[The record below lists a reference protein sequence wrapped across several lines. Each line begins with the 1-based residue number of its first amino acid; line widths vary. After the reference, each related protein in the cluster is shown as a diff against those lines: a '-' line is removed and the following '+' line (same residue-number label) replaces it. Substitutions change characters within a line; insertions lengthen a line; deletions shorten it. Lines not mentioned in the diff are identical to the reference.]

1 VSQLNLII
9 EAGHHD
15 RIGCPVNVIVD
26 GAQLDESDKL
36 CVNFLDAQGKV
47 RACVPAQC
55 EEAGGK
61 VTATFLVD
69 RLQRG
74 QSVQAVLMSGA
85 DTQGCSPSGDDIALR
100 HEQGN
105 KVDVVMPDGL
115 FTSYVYHAQNV
126 RPFLYP
132 VIGPFGVPL
141 TRELEGDPK
150 QGFDHPHHR
159 SLYVAH
165 GDVNGADCWSE
176 GKEHGWVRHREFKKL
191 ASGAVFADIVALN
204 EWQDKDG
211 KKVLEQTTYLRFYNL
226 PKSHRLID
234 KRVVFHATEG
244 DVKFGDTKEGGICSL
259 RVNPTMNVSRFG
271 RMENSYGGVNER
283 ECWGK
288 RAHWIDYAGPVEG
301 NWAGVAMFDH
311 PTSFRHPTYW
321 HARDYGLC
329 TANPFGLSDFL
340 GKGHDGSHVLPK
352 GETLTFVYRIYIHP
366 GDTAEGKVGER
377 YHDFV
382 SPPRVREQ

>member
-1 VSQLNLII
+1 VSLLNVVI
-9 EAGHHD
+9 EAGQHD
-15 RIGCPVNVIVD
+15 RIGCPVTVELDKGQFD
-26 GAQLDESDKL
+26 GTDKL
-36 CVNFLDAQGKV
+36 CVDWLDGQGKV
-47 RACVPAQC
+47 TACVPAQC
-55 EEAGGK
+55 EEEEGK
-61 VTATFLVD
+61 VVVTFIVD
-69 RLQRG
+69 RLLRG
-74 QSVQAVLMSGA
+74 QNRRAVLMSGSDA
-85 DTQGCSPSGDDIALR
+85 AGCAPSGGTITLQ
-100 HEQGN
+100 HETGN
-105 KVDVVMPDGL
+105 QVDVLTSEGL
-115 FTSYVYHAQNV
+115 FTSYVYHTQYV

-132 VIGPFGVPL
+132 VIGPFGSPL

-176 GKEHGWVRHREFKKL
+176 GKGHGWVRHREFKKMEG
-191 ASGAVFADIVALN
+191 GAVYADIIALN
-204 EWQDKDG
+204 EWQGADG
-211 KKVLEQTTYLRFYNL
+211 KKLLEQTTHLRFYNL

-259 RVNPTMNVSRFG
+259 RVYPTMNVARGG
-271 RMENSYGGVNER
+271 RMENSYGGINER
-283 ECWGK
+283 ECWGR
-288 RAHWIDYAGPVEG
+288 RAHWIDYTGPVEG

-352 GETLTFVYRIYIHP
+352 GEMLTFVYRIYVHP
-366 GDTAEGKVGER
+366 GDTAAGRGGER

-382 SPPRVREQ
+382 NPPRVRVE